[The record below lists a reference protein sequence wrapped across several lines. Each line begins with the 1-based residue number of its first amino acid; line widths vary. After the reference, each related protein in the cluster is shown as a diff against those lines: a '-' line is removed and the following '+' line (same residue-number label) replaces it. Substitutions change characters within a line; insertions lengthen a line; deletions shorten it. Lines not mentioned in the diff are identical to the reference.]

1 MKKNEKAL
9 TVAFTGGGGKTSLI
23 LGLAEKFSGQGKRV
37 IVTTTTH
44 MAWEPER
51 PFAEAEDVSGACRL
65 IEQYGYVIAAH
76 HKAGQP
82 KISGPEKEILEKL
95 SGFCDLLLVE
105 ADGSRRRPLKV
116 PAVHEPVIPSFADMV
131 VGVIGLD
138 CIGKKICDTA
148 HRPDD
153 VAGFLRKRTDEP
165 VTWMDCKKAWT
176 GEDSSR
182 I

>member
-23 LGLAEKFSGQGKRV
+23 LGLAEIFSGQGKRV

-51 PFAEAEDVSGACRL
+51 PFAEAEDIPGACRL

-82 KISGPEKEILEKL
+82 KIPAPKKRSWKSCPAFVIFFLWKL
-95 SGFCDLLLVE
+95 TDPG
-105 ADGSRRRPLKV
+105 ADPLKCRL
-116 PAVHEPVIPSFADMV
+116 FM
-131 VGVIGLD
+131 
-138 CIGKKICDTA
+138 
-148 HRPDD
+148 
-153 VAGFLRKRTDEP
+153 
-165 VTWMDCKKAWT
+165 
-176 GEDSSR
+176 SR
-182 I
+182 

>member
-23 LGLAEKFSGQGKRV
+23 LGLAEIFSGQGKRV

-51 PFAEAEDVSGACRL
+51 PFAEAEDIPGACRL

-95 SGFCDLLLVE
+95 PGFVIFFLWKLTDPG
-105 ADGSRRRPLKV
+105 ADPLKCRL
-116 PAVHEPVIPSFADMV
+116 FM
-131 VGVIGLD
+131 
-138 CIGKKICDTA
+138 
-148 HRPDD
+148 
-153 VAGFLRKRTDEP
+153 
-165 VTWMDCKKAWT
+165 
-176 GEDSSR
+176 SR
-182 I
+182 